1 MSTLETTFEYE
12 GRSSKKGRLK
22 ESILES
28 VIQFNMYPLKE
39 DGSQCQYWSQKTGVN
54 LHPPER
60 TAHKNRYWS
69 QQSRINVHP
78 LKGTAHKINIGVKK
92 TGHPPE
98 RMAHMFMFESA
109 LKNARR

>member
-92 TGHPPE
+92 TGVNLHLPE
-98 RMAHMFMFESA
+98 RTAH
-109 LKNARR
+109 K